1 MQSFWLPQFNP
12 PLAMSGFK
20 ITPLLLFWGA
30 FIPLLHVS
38 LVAIFR
44 SFNWFPQ
51 KTRKGCRG
59 SDIVALELV
68 SSVCVVW
75 VATAGVLGYFN
86 IFNVMDNLDLY
97 TTDKFYGYSKFVEDN
112 LVTPMLC
119 YQLWNLVA
127 CLLHNDYRDAA
138 GIGHHIVTS
147 GLAYMGFHP
156 YAQYYALFYFGV
168 AELTTIP
175 LNVVTIFKHLPHL
188 STKYPSLYQLA
199 KTSFVTGYFIIRIFW
214 WPVVSY
220 ELFFGCKDLLTN
232 NKAHSTFV
240 VCYFLFANLF
250 LTGLQFYWGYLI
262 VRRALWPSK
271 RVDERKA
278 K

>member
-1 MQSFWLPQFNP
+1 MG
-12 PLAMSGFK
+12 GFA
-20 ITPLLLFWGA
+20 ITHLLLGWSI
-30 FIPLLHVS
+30 FIPVLHVA
-38 LVAIFR
+38 LVVIFR
-44 SFNWFPQ
+44 ALNWFPQ
-51 KTRKGCRG
+51 ETRKRCRG

-68 SSVCVVW
+68 STVCVVF

-86 IFNVMDNLDLY
+86 FFDVMDNQNLY
-97 TTDKFYGYSKFVEDN
+97 TIEKFYGYSKHVEDY

-127 CLLHNDYRDAA
+127 CLLHNEYRDLA

-175 LNVVTIFKHLPHL
+175 LNAVTIFKHLPHL
-188 STKYPSLYQLA
+188 STQYPFLYQLA
-199 KTSFVTGYFIIRIFW
+199 RNSFVVSYFIVRIFW

-220 ELFFGCKDLLTN
+220 ELFFGCIDLLTN

-240 VCYFLFANLF
+240 VCYFLFANMF

-262 VRRALWPSK
+262 VRKALRPARNK
-271 RVDERKA
+271 TETNKE